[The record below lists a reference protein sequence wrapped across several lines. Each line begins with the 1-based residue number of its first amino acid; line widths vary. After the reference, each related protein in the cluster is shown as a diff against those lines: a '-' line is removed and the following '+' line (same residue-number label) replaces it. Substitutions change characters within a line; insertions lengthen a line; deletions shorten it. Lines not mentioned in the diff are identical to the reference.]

1 MLDTTF
7 MAAAGLHLALN
18 HVFAFIFLPLF
29 MFSKVVSQCDRLLI
43 LLVMALMAGWHGVT
57 SCGGITLCR
66 GWLCQSASP
75 WTYQAPNPGQLCSRS
90 NRGHLMPC
98 FCSWATRKSQ
108 FLQINQKL
116 GTLVYPFFYLIIF

>member
-7 MAAAGLHLALN
+7 MAAAVLHLALN

-29 MFSKVVSQCDRLLI
+29 MFSKVVSQCDRLLV

-66 GWLCQSASP
+66 GWLCQSAS
-75 WTYQAPNPGQLCSRS
+75 TQHRRTEQLCSRS
-90 NRGHLMPC
+90 NWGHLMPC

-108 FLQINQKL
+108 FLRINQKL